1 MSFTTVM
8 FFLFLLV
15 GIIVYYALPKK
26 IQWAWLLIMSYAYYF
41 TFSIKTSL
49 FMVFTTIV
57 VYAGGRWL
65 DKVNT
70 ESEAYLSE
78 HKKDMSRDE
87 KKEYKAAVKKKKRR
101 IAALII
107 VIAFGVLAAV
117 KYCNFAI
124 ENVNAILS
132 LTGSSKTISFLDI
145 ALPIGISFY
154 TFQSVSYV
162 IDVYQGK
169 YRSENNIFKFA
180 LFVSFFPQLLQGP
193 IGRFDKLGHQFYE
206 GHSFDL
212 KTVQFGLQRIG
223 WGIAKKVILAD
234 RTAPLV
240 NNVFNNF
247 EMYTGFHYIMAVL
260 MYSVQLYMDFSGGI
274 DIVVG
279 VAQMFGITMDE
290 NFRQPYFSKSI
301 GEFWRRWH
309 ITLGTWMKDYIFY
322 PLSLSSAMHK
332 FGKWSKKH
340 FGNTFGKTLPVC
352 FSNILIFFIVG
363 IWHGAAWKYI
373 MYGLYNGFIIAFSNL
388 CEPLYHK
395 GIEMCHINPHGRP
408 WMVFQIIRTF
418 ILVNIGW
425 YFDMAT
431 GLRSA
436 LVMMKYSIAGLST
449 SQLTDGSLFTM
460 GMQLRDYIIV
470 IAGCIVVFIIS
481 ILKEKHISIRESIA
495 AKPIAV
501 RWLIYYAF
509 IAAILIWGYTGDTQG
524 FIYANF

>member
-279 VAQMFGITMDE
+279 VAQMLGITMDE

-309 ITLGTWMKDYIFY
+309 ITLGTWMKD
-322 PLSLSSAMHK
+322 
-332 FGKWSKKH
+332 
-340 FGNTFGKTLPVC
+340 
-352 FSNILIFFIVG
+352 
-363 IWHGAAWKYI
+363 
-373 MYGLYNGFIIAFSNL
+373 
-388 CEPLYHK
+388 
-395 GIEMCHINPHGRP
+395 
-408 WMVFQIIRTF
+408 
-418 ILVNIGW
+418 
-425 YFDMAT
+425 
-431 GLRSA
+431 
-436 LVMMKYSIAGLST
+436 
-449 SQLTDGSLFTM
+449 
-460 GMQLRDYIIV
+460 
-470 IAGCIVVFIIS
+470 
-481 ILKEKHISIRESIA
+481 
-495 AKPIAV
+495 
-501 RWLIYYAF
+501 
-509 IAAILIWGYTGDTQG
+509 
-524 FIYANF
+524 

>member
-1 MSFTTVM
+1 MSFTTVI

-15 GIIVYYALPKK
+15 GIIVYYALPQK

-41 TFSIKTSL
+41 TFSVKTSI
-49 FMVFTTIV
+49 FMVFTTLV

-70 ESEAYLSE
+70 ESEAYLAKN
-78 HKKDMSRDE
+78 KKELSREE
-87 KKEYKAAVKKKKRR
+87 KKAYKTAVKKKKRR
-101 IAALII
+101 ISALII
-107 VIAFGVLAAV
+107 VIAFGVLATV

-124 ENVNAILS
+124 ENINAILS
-132 LTGSSKTISFLDI
+132 LTGSTNTLSFLDI

-154 TFQSVSYV
+154 TFQSVSYI

-169 YRSENNIFKFA
+169 YRSENNVFKFA

-206 GHSFDL
+206 GHKFDL

-240 NNVFNNF
+240 NNVFGNF

-274 DIVVG
+274 DIVIG

-322 PLSLSSAMHK
+322 PLSLSGAMHK

-340 FGNTFGKTLPVC
+340 F
-352 FSNILIFFIVG
+352 
-363 IWHGAAWKYI
+363 
-373 MYGLYNGFIIAFSNL
+373 SNL
-388 CEPLYHK
+388 AEPLYHK
-395 GIEMCHINPHGRP
+395 GLEKFHINAQGKP
-408 WMVFQIIRTF
+408 WVLFQIIRTF

-431 GLRSA
+431 GLNSA
-436 LVMMKYSIAGLST
+436 LVMIKYSILGLNAR
-449 SQLTDGSLFTM
+449 QFTDGSIFTL
-460 GMQLRDYIIV
+460 GMSFRDYVIV
-470 IAGCIVVFIIS
+470 IIGCIVVFIIS
-481 ILKEKHISIRESIA
+481 LLKEKHINIRESIA
-495 AKPIAV
+495 SKPIVV
-501 RWLIYYAF
+501 RWAIYYAF
-509 IAAILIWGYTGDTQG
+509 IIVILIWGYTGDTQG